1 MYLVPRYGTGT
12 CTYTRIRVV
21 YKYNMYHMQHRT
33 TCTCLITDVSKVQS
47 RSTVGVKNGD
57 ASVPFRPVQMPLHSS
72 CQPFRMHAYIISNW
86 VLSFDV
92 HKKESQLVEL
102 FQEVTSS

>member
-1 MYLVPRYGTGT
+1 
-12 CTYTRIRVV
+12 
-21 YKYNMYHMQHRT
+21 MQHRT

-57 ASVPFRPVQMPLHSS
+57 ASVPSRSDAIAQFMPAVPF
-72 CQPFRMHAYIISNW
+72 PFRMHVYIISNW
-86 VLSFDV
+86 AWSFDV

>member
-1 MYLVPRYGTGT
+1 
-12 CTYTRIRVV
+12 
-21 YKYNMYHMQHRT
+21 MQHQT

-47 RSTVGVKNGD
+47 RSTVGVKDGD
-57 ASVPFRPVQMPLHSS
+57 ASVPFRPVQTPLHSS

-86 VLSFDV
+86 AWSFDV